1 MLQCGTGM
9 QPISNFNH
17 FSNSRIVNGAVSGA
31 ILVLVLDGAPTLYP
45 LDVGVHTADSLNGKK
60 IHRPALLCYNGLLE

>member
-17 FSNSRIVNGAVSGA
+17 FLNSRIVNGAVSGA

-45 LDVGVHTADSLNGKK
+45 LDVSVHTAD
-60 IHRPALLCYNGLLE
+60 